1 MARPR
6 EFDET
11 AVLDAATTVFWA
23 RGFEAASTREL
34 AEAMGVT
41 TASLYNAYGDKRALY
56 RLVLDRYASSA
67 LSWCGST
74 LEEGSSAAAALKR
87 FFEAVGQE
95 TLSGEARRGC
105 LVVNA
110 GLEAGPQDPEFQRVV
125 ADVFSRIGALF
136 GACVRRGQADGSIT
150 QAQSAEDLAGLLLS
164 VMLGLRVIA
173 RTQPEPTVV
182 RGMVR
187 AATAVLRP

>member
-1 MARPR
+1 MPRPR

-23 RGFEAASTREL
+23 RGFKAASTREL
-34 AEAMGVT
+34 VEAMGVT

-56 RLVLDRYASSA
+56 RLVLDRYASGA
-67 LSWCGST
+67 LTWCAST
-74 LEEGSSAAAALKR
+74 LDEGPSAAAALDR
-87 FFEAVGQE
+87 FFEALSQE
-95 TLSGEARRGC
+95 TLSGEARQGC

-110 GLEAGPQDPEFQRVV
+110 GLEAGPHDPEFQTVV
-125 ADVFSRIGALF
+125 ADVFSRISALF
-136 GACVRRGQADGSIT
+136 CDCVRRGQADGSIT

-173 RTQPEPTVV
+173 RTQPEPAVV
-182 RGMVR
+182 LGLVR
-187 AATAVLRP
+187 SATTVLRP